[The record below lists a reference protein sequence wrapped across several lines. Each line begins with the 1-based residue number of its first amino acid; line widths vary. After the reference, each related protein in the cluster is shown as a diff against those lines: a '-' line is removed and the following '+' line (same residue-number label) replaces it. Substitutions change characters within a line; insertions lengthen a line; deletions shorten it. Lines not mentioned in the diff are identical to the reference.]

1 MYNFFKNVLRGLG
14 TLTGII
20 MISLIVLVIGA
31 VLALIFGT
39 LGLIGYGMFKVL
51 GWLIASI
58 GIMIFGLW
66 IIGWISRASE

>member
-1 MYNFFKNVLRGLG
+1 MYDFWKNVLRGLG

-20 MISLIVLVIGA
+20 MISLIVLIIGA

-39 LGLIGYGMFKVL
+39 LGLIGYGVFKVL

-58 GIMIFGLW
+58 GIMIMTLWVIGL
-66 IIGWISRASE
+66 ISRASD

>member
-1 MYNFFKNVLRGLG
+1 MYDFFKNVLRGLG

-20 MISLIVLVIGA
+20 MISLIVLIIGA

-39 LGLIGYGMFKVL
+39 LGLIGYGVFKVL

>member
-1 MYNFFKNVLRGLG
+1 MYNFFRNVLRGLG

-20 MISLIVLVIGA
+20 MISLIVLIIGA

-39 LGLIGYGMFKVL
+39 LGLIGYGVFKVL

>member
-1 MYNFFKNVLRGLG
+1 MYNFFRNVLRGLG

-20 MISLIVLVIGA
+20 MISLIVLIIGA

-39 LGLIGYGMFKVL
+39 LGLIGYSVFRVL

-58 GIMIFGLW
+58 GIMILGLW